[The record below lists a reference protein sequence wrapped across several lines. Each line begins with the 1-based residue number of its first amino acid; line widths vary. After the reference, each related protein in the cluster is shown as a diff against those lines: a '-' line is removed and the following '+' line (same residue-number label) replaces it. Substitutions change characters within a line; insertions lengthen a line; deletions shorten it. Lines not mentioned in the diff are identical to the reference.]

1 MYNYGVNIFWT
12 KEDMHYRLIAWKGD
26 KNLDYPFTSEFWK
39 EIKKKKHWEM
49 EIDIHTQIDIC
60 NSNVYT
66 G

>member
-1 MYNYGVNIFWT
+1 M
-12 KEDMHYRLIAWKGD
+12 KEAMHYRLIAWKGD

-39 EIKKKKHWEM
+39 EIKNKHWEM